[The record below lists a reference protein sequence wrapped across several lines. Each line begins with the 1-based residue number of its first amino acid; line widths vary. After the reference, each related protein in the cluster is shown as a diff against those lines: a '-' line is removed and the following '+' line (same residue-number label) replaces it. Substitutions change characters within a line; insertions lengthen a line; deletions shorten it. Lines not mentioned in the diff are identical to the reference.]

1 MYRRIG
7 DLENEKKNELY
18 IRSGKVEEGMNVRT
32 HSKEVIEARKVILD
46 LILSNHQRDCL
57 TCTRNGNCE
66 LQNLAVKFNV
76 TGVEYEGEKNKHKID
91 DLSPSIVRDFN
102 KCILCRRCVSVC
114 KKVQKIGAI

>member
-1 MYRRIG
+1 MYCTSGR
-7 DLENEKKNELY
+7 KKRFCYILY
-18 IRSGKVEEGMNVRT
+18 TKVEEGMNVRT

-76 TGVEYEGEKNKHKID
+76 TGVEYEGEKTNTN
-91 DLSPSIVRDFN
+91 R
-102 KCILCRRCVSVC
+102 
-114 KKVQKIGAI
+114 